1 MSTNQVVRP
10 LHGELCIY
18 LPPPGEPEV
27 GPRCYIFDRRSGYDC
42 AIGPTAGDDGG
53 LGGAGLEE
61 FRPSAQADPD
71 VRESRANGLRK
82 AGGFNKRDG
91 RRVGKVDG
99 IRVLTGEADGVC
111 RVETIG
117 ARREQWL
124 SGRYV
129 HKLDSLSSSCG
140 QVQLSN
146 AILAFCGMYEV
157 SAYHSGVRPALDHSE
172 FTDIEIRV
180 ADDGEWTVAG
190 RLHRALPASGS
201 NAASVAQRTSQV
213 MMGRGRDSQAAVRQL
228 MEHIDNTMAGSGIG
242 HVVPKDGHAAG
253 LRLTRTG

>member
-1 MSTNQVVRP
+1 MSTSKLGKP
-10 LHGELCIY
+10 LHGEICIY
-18 LPPPGEPEV
+18 LPPPGEPAA
-27 GPRCYIFDRRSGYDC
+27 GPRCYVFDRRSGYDC

-53 LGGAGLEE
+53 SSEAELEE
-61 FRPSAQADPD
+61 LGPGEQADPD
-71 VRESRANGLRK
+71 GHDSRGNGLRE
-82 AGGFNKRDG
+82 GSGFHKGDG
-91 RRVGKVDG
+91 ERVGKVDG

-124 SGRYV
+124 SSRYV
-129 HKLDSLSSSCG
+129 HKLDSLSLSRG

-157 SAYHSGVRPALDHSE
+157 NAYHSGVRPALDHPE

-180 ADDGEWTVAG
+180 ADDGEWMVAG
-190 RLHRALPASGS
+190 RLHRALPVTGS
-201 NAASVAQRTSQV
+201 IAASVAHRPSQI
-213 MMGRGRDSQAAVRQL
+213 MMGRGRDSQVAVRQL
-228 MEHIDNTMAGSGIG
+228 MEHIDNVMAGGGIG
-242 HVVPKDGHAAG
+242 HAVPKDGQVPG